1 MPILQKNKALSRIL
15 DAALPA
21 VAEFEGLT
29 EADVLTRIEAGTMC
43 LLANP
48 GHASEAV
55 QVQPTLIGQPARVKV
70 NANIG
75 VSMVSSD
82 FCAEMAKLKACEMAG
97 AHTVMDLSTAGDLD
111 AIRLAMLGGSS
122 LPLGTVPVYAAVK
135 PIIEAG
141 GDPADLKAED
151 LLAEIEKEARQ
162 GVDFMT
168 IHAGVTARA
177 AAMAT
182 AEGSR
187 RLGIV
192 SRGGSILARWMIV
205 NKAENPLFTRFDD
218 ILDICLAHNVVI
230 SLGDGLRP
238 GAWTDAGDRAQM
250 EEVIVLGELAARAR
264 AAGVQAMIEG
274 PGHVPLNQVQSQI
287 QAIKR
292 MTGGAPLYVLGPL
305 VTDTAPGYDH
315 IGAAIGGALAVM
327 AGADYLCY
335 VTPAEHLALPE
346 TDDVWEGV
354 KASLLAA
361 QSAEAALGRPHAVGR
376 ELAMGTARKNLDWEA
391 MADVSLDPSKVRSR
405 RARSG
410 INPEDKECAMCG
422 KFCAVRMLESL

>member
-1 MPILQKNKALSRIL
+1 
-15 DAALPA
+15 
-21 VAEFEGLT
+21 
-29 EADVLTRIEAGTMC
+29 
-43 LLANP
+43 
-48 GHASEAV
+48 
-55 QVQPTLIGQPARVKV
+55 
-70 NANIG
+70 
-75 VSMVSSD
+75 
-82 FCAEMAKLKACEMAG
+82 
-97 AHTVMDLSTAGDLD
+97 
-111 AIRLAMLGGSS
+111 
-122 LPLGTVPVYAAVK
+122 
-135 PIIEAG
+135 
-141 GDPADLKAED
+141 
-151 LLAEIEKEARQ
+151 
-162 GVDFMT
+162 
-168 IHAGVTARA
+168 
-177 AAMAT
+177 
-182 AEGSR
+182 
-187 RLGIV
+187 
-192 SRGGSILARWMIV
+192 
-205 NKAENPLFTRFDD
+205 
-218 ILDICLAHNVVI
+218 VVI

-264 AAGVQAMIEG
+264 AAGVQTMIEG